1 VTSRS
6 LINPKLNLNQNLI
19 KVRVPRYHRK
29 MNSSDLEAAATGS
42 IISVKEYETDNDAL
56 VFNDLSEYVGNSLY
70 S

>member
-1 VTSRS
+1 
-6 LINPKLNLNQNLI
+6 
-19 KVRVPRYHRK
+19 